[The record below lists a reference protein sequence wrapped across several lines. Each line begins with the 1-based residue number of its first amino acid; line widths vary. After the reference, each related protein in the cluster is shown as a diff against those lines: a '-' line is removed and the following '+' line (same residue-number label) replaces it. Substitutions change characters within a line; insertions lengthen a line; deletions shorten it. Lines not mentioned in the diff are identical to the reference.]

1 MAEII
6 KGWRCIGCGKIE
18 VDGPCVGICQD
29 RPVRL
34 VLAEDYEH
42 LAERNRRLESIV
54 MRLVRSKPHPD
65 AWERSF
71 KALQAEAIEL
81 SRG

>member
-1 MAEII
+1 MTETIT
-6 KGWRCIGCGKIE
+6 GWRCIGCGRIQ
-18 VDGPCVGICQD
+18 VDGACVGICQD
-29 RPVRL
+29 RAVRL
-34 VLAEDYEH
+34 VPAEEYER

-65 AWERSF
+65 AWEQSF